1 MLETQALDAILE
13 RHNREPANVIAILQ
27 DIQAEV
33 NWLPEEDLRY
43 VCVELDIPPS
53 KMMALATFY
62 KAFSL
67 QPRGKHIVQVCLG
80 TACHV
85 RGAVRILETVE
96 RELGIEGGQTDEDLQ
111 WTLETVGCLGACALG
126 PIVVV
131 DGEYHG
137 QMTSAK
143 ATRLLQKIKKAD
155 GEVDFKDAQEVYNK
169 YRAFEGWPGIF
180 AANGTKFDGLSL
192 VENEKFHQPFELLS
206 LAGESIIV
214 GCEKGSLKIETIQ
227 PASKKAVLAKAYC
240 VGRGIKVGSTIL

>member
-1 MLETQALDAILE
+1 MIEANVLETILD
-13 RHNREPANVIAILQ
+13 RYGRDPANIISILQ
-27 DIQAEV
+27 DIQTEA

-43 VCVELDIPPS
+43 VSAKLEIPLS

-85 RGAVRILETVE
+85 RGAERISGAVE
-96 RELGIEGGQTDEDLQ
+96 RELGIQGGETDDDLQ

-143 ATRLLQKIKKAD
+143 ASRLLKRVKKAD
-155 GEVDFKDAQEVYNK
+155 D
-169 YRAFEGWPGIF
+169 
-180 AANGTKFDGLSL
+180 NG
-192 VENEKFHQPFELLS
+192 
-206 LAGESIIV
+206 AGDS
-214 GCEKGSLKIETIQ
+214 
-227 PASKKAVLAKAYC
+227 
-240 VGRGIKVGSTIL
+240 

>member
-1 MLETQALDAILE
+1 MIEQATLNDIL
-13 RHNREPANVIAILQ
+13 NRYSRDPANIISILQ
-27 DIQAEV
+27 DIQAEA

-43 VCVELDIPPS
+43 VCVELKIPLS

-67 QPRGKHIVQVCLG
+67 KPRGRHIVSVCLG

-85 RGAVRILETVE
+85 RGAERIAGAVE
-96 RELGIEGGQTDEDLQ
+96 RELGIEGGETDEDLQ

-155 GEVDFKDAQEVYNK
+155 G
-169 YRAFEGWPGIF
+169 
-180 AANGTKFDGLSL
+180 NGSG
-192 VENEKFHQPFELLS
+192 
-206 LAGESIIV
+206 
-214 GCEKGSLKIETIQ
+214 
-227 PASKKAVLAKAYC
+227 
-240 VGRGIKVGSTIL
+240 

>member
-1 MLETQALDAILE
+1 LSEPTVLDNIL
-13 RHNREPANVIAILQ
+13 NRYGRDPANVISILQ
-27 DIQAEV
+27 DIQTEA

-43 VCVELDIPPS
+43 VSAQLQIPLS

-67 QPRGKHIVQVCLG
+67 EPRGKHIVSVCLG

-85 RGAVRILETVE
+85 RGAERIAGAVE
-96 RELGIEGGQTDEDLQ
+96 RELGIQGGETDESLT

-143 ATRLLQKIKKAD
+143 ATRLLKKIKKAD
-155 GEVDFKDAQEVYNK
+155 GN
-169 YRAFEGWPGIF
+169 G
-180 AANGTKFDGLSL
+180 AN
-192 VENEKFHQPFELLS
+192 
-206 LAGESIIV
+206 A
-214 GCEKGSLKIETIQ
+214 
-227 PASKKAVLAKAYC
+227 
-240 VGRGIKVGSTIL
+240 

>member
-1 MLETQALDAILE
+1 MLETATLE
-13 RHNREPANVIAILQ
+13 RILGRHGRDAANIIAILQ

-43 VCVELDIPPS
+43 VCTQLEIPPS

-67 QPRGKHIVQVCLG
+67 QPRGKHIVLACLG

-85 RGAVRILETVE
+85 RGAVRILGAIE
-96 RELGIEGGQTDEDLQ
+96 RELGISAGETDEDLE

-126 PIVVV
+126 PIVVI

-143 ATRLLQKIKKAD
+143 ASRLLQKIKKS
-155 GEVDFKDAQEVYNK
+155 G
-169 YRAFEGWPGIF
+169 G
-180 AANGTKFDGLSL
+180 NG
-192 VENEKFHQPFELLS
+192 
-206 LAGESIIV
+206 AGE
-214 GCEKGSLKIETIQ
+214 
-227 PASKKAVLAKAYC
+227 
-240 VGRGIKVGSTIL
+240 

>member
-1 MLETQALDAILE
+1 MLETQILDAILE

-43 VCVELDIPPS
+43 VCTELDIPPS

-67 QPRGKHIVQVCLG
+67 QPRGKHVVQVCQG

-85 RGAVRILETVE
+85 RGAVRILGAIE

-137 QMTSAK
+137 QMTSVK
-143 ATRLLQKIKKAD
+143 ATRLLQRIKKAD
-155 GEVDFKDAQEVYNK
+155 D
-169 YRAFEGWPGIF
+169 
-180 AANGTKFDGLSL
+180 NG
-192 VENEKFHQPFELLS
+192 
-206 LAGESIIV
+206 AGE
-214 GCEKGSLKIETIQ
+214 
-227 PASKKAVLAKAYC
+227 
-240 VGRGIKVGSTIL
+240 

>member
-1 MLETQALDAILE
+1 MLETQRLDAILE
-13 RHNREPANVIAILQ
+13 RHSREPANVIAILQ

-43 VCVELDIPPS
+43 VCTELDIPPS

-67 QPRGKHIVQVCLG
+67 QPRGKHIVQVCQG

-85 RGAVRILETVE
+85 RGALRILGAIE

-137 QMTSAK
+137 QMTSVK
-143 ATRLLQKIKKAD
+143 ATRLLQRIKKAD
-155 GEVDFKDAQEVYNK
+155 D
-169 YRAFEGWPGIF
+169 
-180 AANGTKFDGLSL
+180 NGA
-192 VENEKFHQPFELLS
+192 VE
-206 LAGESIIV
+206 
-214 GCEKGSLKIETIQ
+214 
-227 PASKKAVLAKAYC
+227 
-240 VGRGIKVGSTIL
+240 